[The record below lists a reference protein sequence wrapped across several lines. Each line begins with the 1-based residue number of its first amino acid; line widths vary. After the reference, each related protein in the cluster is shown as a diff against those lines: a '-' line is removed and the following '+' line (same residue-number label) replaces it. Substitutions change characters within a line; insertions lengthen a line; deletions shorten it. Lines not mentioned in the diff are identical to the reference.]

1 MMFNLKKS
9 FAREGREETRRKLGG
24 CLNDA
29 PINPKS
35 PSLPGRSG
43 ALAAI
48 ARAAPSP
55 AIGPGRASYIPT
67 IVIAR
72 AARQSSALIKR
83 PSRTKTF
90 RNQI

>member
-55 AIGPGRASYIPT
+55 AIGPGAGLLHPDNRHCTRS
-67 IVIAR
+67 
-72 AARQSSALIKR
+72 AAIQC
-83 PSRTKTF
+83 F
-90 RNQI
+90 D